1 MKTSIN
7 TIKLSSIIPST
18 LKKQTQENLSISNS
32 NSTSGDTTTTNE
44 NDLESDYHRVMEES
58 NYPSDEI
65 EIIKID
71 SNQGKHDEIL
81 FSISF
86 FLFGLLNNVL
96 YVIIISAALDLVPSD
111 VPPGI
116 ILLADITPSLIVKI
130 GWPYLVRGDIR
141 YEKRI
146 ISCSV
151 ISFVGM
157 MVIVIFPSVTMR
169 LIGISL
175 ASFSSGLGEMTFLQ
189 LSTTFINKTGVSWFA
204 SGTGAAGVVGAGWWW
219 TLRNMGI
226 KVGLG
231 LSSVLP
237 ICLSL
242 VYFFVLPFSLKELLD
257 EASQITTNG
266 YTALNH
272 DEDEVAVSNTS
283 KTSTLTFRDKLRLA
297 RPLFL
302 PFMLPLFTVYF
313 AEYTINT
320 GIAPTLLYP
329 VPTPDHHGVFSHIIK
344 SLKDYYPFYQLTYQ
358 IFVFFSRSSIA
369 ILRLPPM
376 PKSLISLP
384 SLIQVLIFSII
395 LLESSHQILS
405 NAFTSEFI
413 YTIIFA
419 LISLEGI
426 CGGLAYV
433 SAFYW
438 LSLEDDHKE
447 FKIGCV
453 GFSDTI
459 GILCA
464 SLFSSWLEPRL
475 CGIQV
480 SRGRTLCREV
490 KKL

>member
-1 MKTSIN
+1 MTTSIN
-7 TIKLSSIIPST
+7 AIKLSPIIPST
-18 LKKQTQENLSISNS
+18 VEQLTQESSSKLTSK
-32 NSTSGDTTTTNE
+32 STSSTTNE
-44 NDLESDYHRVMEES
+44 NELES
-58 NYPSDEI
+58 NYHHREMDELDPSSDQI
-65 EIIKID
+65 EIIKLD
-71 SNQGKHDEIL
+71 SSEGKHDEVL

-96 YVIIISAALDLVPSD
+96 YVIIISAALDLVPSE

-130 GWPYLVRGDIR
+130 GWPYLVRGEIR
-141 YEKRI
+141 YEKRVL
-146 ISCSV
+146 SCSV

-157 MVIVIFPSVTMR
+157 MVIVIFPGVTMR

-219 TLRNMGI
+219 TLRNMGVKI
-226 KVGLG
+226 GLG

-242 VYFFVLPFSLKELLD
+242 VYFFLLPFSLKERLD
-257 EASQITTNG
+257 EDSQVTTNG
-266 YTALNH
+266 YTALNN
-272 DEDEVAVSNTS
+272 DEDELNVSKHL
-283 KTSTLTFRDKLRLA
+283 KTSSLTFRDKLRLA

-320 GIAPTLLYP
+320 GIAPTLLYS

-369 ILRLPPM
+369 ILRFPPM

-384 SLIQVLIFSII
+384 SLIQVFIFSII

-405 NAFTSEFI
+405 NLVTSEFI
-413 YTIIFA
+413 YTVIFA

-453 GFSDTI
+453 GFADTI

-480 SRGRTLCREV
+480 SQGRSLCREV

>member
-1 MKTSIN
+1 MTT
-7 TIKLSSIIPST
+7 TIKLSSMITSTNKPST
-18 LKKQTQENLSISNS
+18 PESSSKSNS
-32 NSTSGDTTTTNE
+32 NFISTTTLNQE
-44 NDLESDYHRVMEES
+44 NGSGSNYHQVMEES
-58 NYPSDEI
+58 NPSSDDQI
-65 EIIKID
+65 EIIRN
-71 SNQGKHDEIL
+71 NQIEGKHDDIL

-116 ILLADITPSLIVKI
+116 ILLADITPSLIVKL
-130 GWPYLVRGDIR
+130 GWPYLVRGEIR

-226 KVGLG
+226 KIGLG
-231 LSSVLP
+231 LSSILP

-242 VYFFVLPFSLKELLD
+242 VYFFLLPFSLKECSN
-257 EASQITTNG
+257 EGSEVTTNG
-266 YTALNH
+266 YTALNN
-272 DEDEVAVSNTS
+272 DEDEVAVSNHNLK
-283 KTSTLTFRDKLRLA
+283 KTPLTLREKLRLA

-320 GIAPTLLYP
+320 GLAPTLLYP
-329 VPTPDHHGVFSHIIK
+329 VPTPDHHVVFSHLIK

-369 ILRLPPM
+369 ILRFPPM
-376 PKSLISLP
+376 PRSLISLP
-384 SLIQVLIFSII
+384 SLIQVFIFSIL
-395 LLESSHQILS
+395 LLESSHQILF
-405 NAFTSEFI
+405 NLFTSDFI
-413 YTIIFA
+413 YAIIFG

-433 SAFYW
+433 SVFYW
-438 LSLEDDHKE
+438 LSLEDQHQE

-459 GILCA
+459 GILYA

-480 SRGRTLCREV
+480 SQGRELCREV